1 MFMGEFSHSLDA
13 KGRVIIPAK
22 FRKGLGDNF
31 VATRG
36 LDNCIF
42 LYPMNEWKILEEKI
56 RQLPL
61 TKSDA
66 RAFSRFF
73 LSGASECE
81 LDKQGRINLPINLR
95 SYASLEKDV
104 VIIGVSNR
112 VEIWSQEKWD
122 SYQQQAENS
131 FENIAEEI
139 VDFDI

>member
-1 MFMGEFSHSLDA
+1 MFMGEFRHSLDS
-13 KGRVIIPAK
+13 KGRVIVPAK

-42 LYPMNEWKILEEKI
+42 VYPMNEWKVLEEKI

-81 LDKQGRINLPINLR
+81 LDKQGRISLPSNLR
-95 SYASLEKDV
+95 DYAALQKDV

-122 SYQQQAENS
+122 NYQQQAESS

>member
-1 MFMGEFSHSLDA
+1 MFMGEFSHSLDT
-13 KGRVIIPAK
+13 KGRLIIPAK

-42 LYPMNEWKILEEKI
+42 VYPMDEWKKLEEKI

-73 LSGASECE
+73 LSGATECE
-81 LDKQGRINLPINLR
+81 LDKQGRISLPVNLR
-95 SYASLEKDV
+95 SYAYLEKDAV
-104 VIIGVSNR
+104 VIGVSNR
-112 VEIWSQEKWD
+112 LEIWSQELWD
-122 SYQQQAENS
+122 KYQQRAEDS

-139 VDFDI
+139 VDFQI

>member
-1 MFMGEFSHSLDA
+1 MFMGEFSHSLDT

-36 LDNCIF
+36 RDNCIF
-42 LYPMNEWKILEEKI
+42 LYPMNEWKTLEEKI
-56 RQLPL
+56 RKLPL

-81 LDKQGRINLPINLR
+81 LDKQGRISLPANLR

>member
-1 MFMGEFSHSLDA
+1 MGEFRHSLDS
-13 KGRVIIPAK
+13 KGRVIVPAK

-42 LYPMNEWKILEEKI
+42 VYPMNEWKVLEEKI

-81 LDKQGRINLPINLR
+81 LDKQGRISLPSNLR
-95 SYASLEKDV
+95 DYAALQKDV

-122 SYQQQAENS
+122 NYQQQAESS